1 MLALLPVILCLLP
14 WSLYHGGSLVSHVPR
29 EIQGVHSLVG
39 FYQAGGSLHEN
50 ENPRASN
57 ASTEISG
64 QH

>member
-1 MLALLPVILCLLP
+1 MFVLCCFIILLP
-14 WSLYHGGSLVSHVPR
+14 WSLYHGRSLVSHVPG
-29 EIQGVHSLVG
+29 EIQGIDRLVR
-39 FYQAGGSLHEN
+39 FYQAGRRLHEN